1 MSLGRAAPDCAPAD
15 RSEVIGAAGRV
26 TLGAEV
32 AVPEP
37 DVPDDGAG
45 AAEVWTGA
53 GAGVAVCDPDGAARG
68 AGSGPGALPG
78 AASGAGDE
86 PCAAAIAAPNAK
98 PAATRLT
105 SAPSTTTDDKA
116 SRTRARNLEG
126 DTRVSCKAASWP

>member
-1 MSLGRAAPDCAPAD
+1 M
-15 RSEVIGAAGRV
+15 VGAAGPV

-53 GAGVAVCDPDGAARG
+53 GAGVAACDPDGAALG

-105 SAPSTTTDDKA
+105 SAPSTTADDKA
-116 SRTRARNLEG
+116 SHSCARRFEG
-126 DTRVSCKAASWP
+126 DTRVSRKTASWP

>member
-1 MSLGRAAPDCAPAD
+1 VA
-15 RSEVIGAAGRV
+15 GAAGPV

-86 PCAAAIAAPNAK
+86 LCAAAIAAPNVK

-116 SRTRARNLEG
+116 SRTRARNFEG